1 MSLRFLPALL
11 LLTVAPVLPAQNV
24 CSGSI
29 SGTVL
34 RGDGH
39 PLGGATV
46 TVISAS
52 GHDRRSTISD
62 AHGAFRFSPMLNC
75 SYAVTV
81 RKAGFRDAS
90 ETAVLASGRSA
101 DLSISLA
108 SRSSQSKMRAE
119 PENQPAVRISRSLIL
134 GISDQDSQPLG
145 ANVQTLPDSPG
156 IGSAAG
162 AADDI
167 QAATSALAAIQEFR
181 LVQDLGGTALL
192 SAMSRPGMLHGS
204 LYGMIGYS
212 PLPEPGRL
220 GSLQL
225 PEQQYGV
232 SLGSETGNNSWFASY
247 DQHVLDRRQ
256 LLSEMLAD
264 PSALH
269 RSDPQSL
276 TSSALF
282 TRFDHRFNDRDSIDL
297 SYDRAAMRGN
307 PLNGTGPVQG
317 LNMAQQM
324 LSAENTL
331 TLSPNTIN
339 RTQGQ
344 FIAGNVQLPAGAPA
358 YGIQAD
364 AATLRRYRVY
374 EAADNLYHQMGRQ
387 ALSMGGDFLASQMSI
402 SFLEN
407 GLGNASF
414 GQSSRSTG
422 LYVLSQ
428 WKVSPQFELTAGTR
442 YDLQFLKGI
451 ATDTNNLAPQIGFA
465 WSPSASSGTV
475 LRGGFGLIYSRVPL
489 PALSGAFSDSSNAIN
504 LARSGSFSAGSRS
517 LPWNALG
524 TYTTLDPSIQNAYA
538 EQGNL
543 EIEKSLGER
552 TSVAAT
558 YQHIAGVHVGFPSF
572 HPAVLCASTA
582 GCNTSNEFGGGR
594 QIGSGGDSSYDDL
607 TISFMQTPI
616 HWGTYR
622 VSYTRAQVSA
632 QGGSDDYYGSFG
644 ADQMQRVAF
653 LGSVHTAMQDAPGWW
668 NRLNRGLTLSG
679 YGDLTG
685 RSQLP
690 GLDFVHLNARLTKS
704 MELSPRA
711 RLEFFAETANML
723 DYRTFSMSK
732 AALDLSSYGMGVLS
746 SYQRYAELTSPAS
759 TETGLRVSF

>member
-1 MSLRFLPALL
+1 MYVRFMPAILLFAVTAFLPAEQLS
-11 LLTVAPVLPAQNV
+11 
-24 CSGSI
+24 SGSI
-29 SGTVL
+29 IGTILTTQGRQLAGAIVTL
-34 RGDGH
+34 VPAVGGD
-39 PLGGATV
+39 A
-46 TVISAS
+46 
-52 GHDRRSTISD
+52 RSTLSD
-62 AHGAFRFSPMLNC
+62 ADGAFRFSSLPDGA
-75 SYAVTV
+75 YAVTV

-90 ETAVLASGRSA
+90 ETAVLSPGHPV
-101 DLSISLA
+101 DLSIALVLDGN
-108 SRSSQSKMRAE
+108 Q
-119 PENQPAVRISRSLIL
+119 PNQPAVRISRPLIL
-134 GISDQDSQPLG
+134 EVSNPNAHLSAPNLQ
-145 ANVQTLPDSPG
+145 ALPNSPG
-156 IGSAAG
+156 AGSAAG

-167 QAATSALAAIQEFR
+167 QAATTGLDAIQEFH
-181 LVQDLGGTALL
+181 LMQDFGGAALL
-192 SAMSRPGMLHGS
+192 SAMSRPGTFHGS

-212 PLPEPGRL
+212 PMPNPGRL
-220 GSLQL
+220 GGLQF
-225 PEQQYGV
+225 PVQQYGA
-232 SLGSETGNNSWFASY
+232 SLGAGTGNNSWFASY

-276 TSSALF
+276 TSSTLLA
-282 TRFDHRFNDRDSIDL
+282 RFDHRFSDRDSVDL
-297 SYDRAAMRGN
+297 RYDRAAMRGN
-307 PLNGTGPVQG
+307 PLTGTSLAQG
-317 LNMAQQM
+317 LNMDQQM

-331 TLSPNTIN
+331 NLSPNTIN

-344 FIAGNVQLPAGAPA
+344 FVAGNVQLPAGAPA

-402 SFLEN
+402 SFLEG
-407 GLGNASF
+407 GLGDAAFN
-414 GQSSRSTG
+414 QSSRSTG
-422 LYVLSQ
+422 LYLLNQ

-451 ATDTNNLAPQIGFA
+451 ATDTNNVAPQIGFA

-475 LRGGFGLIYSRVPL
+475 LRGGFGLIYSQIPL
-489 PALSGAFSDSSNAIN
+489 PALSGAFSDGSNAIN
-504 LARSGSFSAGSRS
+504 LARSGSFSAGPHS
-517 LPWNALG
+517 LSWSALG
-524 TYTTLDPSIQNAYA
+524 AYTTLDPSVQNVYA
-538 EQGNL
+538 EQGSL
-543 EIEKSLGER
+543 EIEQSLGVR
-552 TSVAAT
+552 SSVSAA
-558 YQHIAGVHVGFPSF
+558 YQHVAGVHIGFPSF
-572 HPAVLCASTA
+572 HPAVLCASAA

-607 TISFMQTPI
+607 AISFVQTPI

-622 VSYTRAQVSA
+622 VSYTWAQVSA
-632 QGGSDDYYGSFG
+632 QGGSNNYGSFG
-644 ADQMQRVAF
+644 DDQMQRISF

-690 GLDFVHLNARLTKS
+690 GLDFIHLNARLTKS

-723 DYRTFSMSK
+723 DYRTFSMSR
-732 AALDLSSYGMGVLS
+732 AALDLSSYGMAVLS